1 MWKDLPE
8 HGGCPELK
16 QGCSPIQDPTKLQ
29 GTESLSW
36 LSKPSGNY
44 IRVKTP
50 LLCVGMIHIGRT
62 GVHWYPAA
70 PVVKTL
76 GEFHAPW

>member
-8 HGGCPELK
+8 HGRYPELK
-16 QGCSPIQDPTKLQ
+16 QGCPPIQVPSKVQ

-44 IRVKTP
+44 IGVRAP
-50 LLCVGMIHIGRT
+50 LLCVGIVHIGRT
-62 GVHWYPAA
+62 GVHQYPAA
-70 PVVKTL
+70 LVVKTL
-76 GEFHAPW
+76 G